1 MGGVVTDMVPTLAS
15 LSLGLP
21 TGNNGGWLPYLL
33 APLVLPLHVRLR
45 YRRTLVCFRSLF
57 FLTFTRIEKR
67 REVKRSGG
75 LRSCLIREFWIC
87 VVRDWP
93 SSRQRIRASF
103 ASVLCLSWRIVPQCI
118 LLCFAFRSRWTQQTS
133 LWSLV
138 FKSTQYTTQYQVC
151 IRTHCAAP
159 T

>member
-1 MGGVVTDMVPTLAS
+1 MVVGCLTYLHPWCYRTMFGFAIAERWSAS
-15 LSLGLP
+15 G
-21 TGNNGGWLPYLL
+21 
-33 APLVLPLHVRLR
+33 H
-45 YRRTLVCFRSLF
+45 F
-57 FLTFTRIEKR
+57 FKTFTRIKQKQK